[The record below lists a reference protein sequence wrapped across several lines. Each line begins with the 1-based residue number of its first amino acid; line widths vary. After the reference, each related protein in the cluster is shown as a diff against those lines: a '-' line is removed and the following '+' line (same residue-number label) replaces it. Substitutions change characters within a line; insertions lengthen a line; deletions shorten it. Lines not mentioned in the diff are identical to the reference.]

1 MNFYIKTV
9 AEMMNKLISNEL
21 TRGTRLVKTQ
31 VSNGEVLQK
40 GLKRFKKIV
49 ISQL

>member
-21 TRGTRLVKTQ
+21 ACGTRLVKTQ
-31 VSNGEVLQK
+31 VVFNSGVLQK

-49 ISQL
+49 IS